1 MILLPVYSVN
11 NLQLER
17 SEVGTGG
24 QDSRMYSQIGKS
36 TLAALTGDSSDFAAS
51 DDGLSRQSHLKSI
64 LAAILCVLE
73 AFCETTKVAN
83 RGYRFLVL

>member
-17 SEVGTGG
+17 SDVGTGG

-36 TLAALTGDSSDFAAS
+36 TLAALAGDSSDFAAS
-51 DDGLSRQSHLKSI
+51 DD
-64 LAAILCVLE
+64 V
-73 AFCETTKVAN
+73 
-83 RGYRFLVL
+83 